1 MNIKKSLVLLA
12 AFGCVGTLMVTSL
25 AQQSAAKVTVA
36 FDANW
41 RSALEPLIT
50 EFNTSSKTAQ
60 IEVLWG
66 GDQAKLI
73 AAQRAPDIIGTGDL
87 YVETQKDLLTDLTPL
102 VAKAGIDLNYAD
114 FFPQMLAP
122 LKFKGKL
129 LALPFRFNVGLLY
142 YNKDL
147 FDAASLKYPTK
158 TWMQKDYLAAAQ
170 KLTKADNGR
179 ATQWGASTTL
189 GWWGEWLIHVRQSG
203 GDIMKGN
210 AVTLNSPQAI
220 AGLQFFFDKT
230 SNGKYKIA
238 PGPKDDNLGGFAGG
252 KTGME
257 YGGHTGTWPGLNAV
271 KSLNWDIQVLPRG
284 SKQQKGAEFALE
296 GYGVSSSSKNPEAA
310 WEALKFITS
319 RKFVNE
325 AFSKLGLPPSRRSVM
340 DDALAVPREKR
351 SSPKNLEALFDGIK
365 TGMTLPRNKDFVNM
379 AIQVVQPE
387 IDKMLEG
394 KQSPEDTA
402 RIAAE
407 KATKYLA
414 SVK

>member
-1 MNIKKSLVLLA
+1 MNIKKSLVLLV
-12 AFGCVGTLMVTSL
+12 AFGCAGTLVVTGV
-25 AQQSAAKVTVA
+25 AQQSPVKVTVA

-41 RSALEPLIT
+41 RNTLEPLIT
-50 EFNTSSKTAQ
+50 EYNGNHKDAQ

-87 YVETQKDLLTDLTPL
+87 YIETQKDLLTDLTPL
-102 VAKAGIDLNYAD
+102 IAKSGGDLNMSD

-122 LKFKGKL
+122 LKVKGKQ

-147 FDAASLKYPTK
+147 FDAASLKYPSK
-158 TWMQKDYLAAAQ
+158 TWTQKEYLAAAA

-179 ATQWGASTTL
+179 ASQWGASTTL
-189 GWWGEWLIHVRQSG
+189 GWWGEWLIHVRQAG
-203 GDIMKGN
+203 GDIMKGDT
-210 AVTLNSPQAI
+210 VTLNTPQAI

-230 SNGKYKIA
+230 TAGKYKIA

-252 KTGME
+252 KTAME
-257 YGGHTGTWPGLNAV
+257 YGGHTGTWTGLNAV
-271 KSLNWDIQVLPRG
+271 KNLNWDIQVLPRG
-284 SKQQKGAEFALE
+284 NKQQKGAEFALE
-296 GYGVSSSSKNPEAA
+296 GYGVSSSSKNPDAA
-310 WEALKFITS
+310 WEALKFINS
-319 RKFVNE
+319 PKFINT
-325 AFSKLGLPPSRRSVM
+325 AFTKLGLPPSRRSVM
-340 DDALAVPREKR
+340 DEALGVTREKR
-351 SSPKNLEALFDGIK
+351 SNPKNLEALFDGIK

-394 KQSPEDTA
+394 KQSAEDTA

-407 KATKYLA
+407 KAAKYLA